1 MSIKFWD
8 GYVLTEE
15 DKKIVF
21 DWLRQDDLFKDDT
34 DEQTNNFIQ
43 QLIDDETALE
53 VALERAKSNKEVNMV
68 LLWQIVN
75 TY

>member
-34 DEQTNNFIQ
+34 DEQTNNFTQ

>member
-1 MSIKFWD
+1 MSIKFND

-15 DKKIVF
+15 DEKIVF
-21 DWLRQDDLFKDDT
+21 NWLRQDDLFKDDT

-43 QLIDDETALE
+43 QLIDDETAFE
-53 VALERAKSNKEVNMV
+53 VALKEAKAGKEVNMV

>member
-43 QLIDDETALE
+43 HLIDDETALE